1 MAKKKNTSKKTSS
14 RNRGTGNVG
23 KRSVQKTQIRG
34 QAGNNN
40 TDSITMADLLKKYG
54 DETSNYNQGDMVEGT
69 VVEINSDNVILD
81 VAGKNEGIVAEKA
94 FAEAKDFI
102 KTLKV
107 GDKITARVLVTET
120 PEGYTVLSFRRA
132 MYDVAWSKIEKAQKK
147 QTPLPVYGKSVK
159 SAGVIVDIE
168 GMSGFIPNSQLGE
181 QATEDPG
188 SLVGEYFKA
197 VIIDADRENQKII
210 LSERVVSDEES
221 IEEQKKAMNKLKVGE
236 LYEGEVTTIADF
248 GCFVSILTKLT
259 AKEVGKGAKK
269 GKTISVEGLVHISEL
284 SWDKV
289 KKVSDVVSEGDKVN
303 VRVIGIADNKLALS
317 IKQAKEDPWDKSAK
331 KYEKDKKVK
340 GIVRKLSDFGVF
352 VRLEPGIEGL
362 IHLTKIPPD
371 QKLKVGDE
379 VNVYIEEIDAKNKK
393 ISLGL
398 VLTAKP
404 VGYR

>member
-1 MAKKKNTSKKTSS
+1 MEE
-14 RNRGTGNVG
+14 
-23 KRSVQKTQIRG
+23 
-34 QAGNNN
+34 
-40 TDSITMADLLKKYG
+40 LLKKYG
-54 DETSNYNQGDMVEGT
+54 NDAANYSPGDMVEGT
-69 VVEINSDNVILD
+69 IVEINTDSVILD

-107 GDKITARVLVTET
+107 GDKITARVLITET
-120 PEGYTVLSFRRA
+120 PDGYTVLSFRKA
-132 MYDVAWSKIEKAQKK
+132 MYDAAWSKIEKAQKK
-147 QTPLPVYGKSVK
+147 QLPLPVYGKSVK
-159 SAGVIVDIE
+159 SAGVVVDIE
-168 GMSGFIPNSQLGE
+168 GMSGFIPNSQIGE
-181 QATEDPG
+181 EAAENPE
-188 SLVGEYFKA
+188 SLVGEYFKV
-197 VIIDADRENQKII
+197 VIIDADRNNQKII

-221 IEEQKKAMNKLKVGE
+221 IEQQKKALNKLKVGE
-236 LYEGEVTTIADF
+236 LYDGVVTTIADF
-248 GCFVSILTKLT
+248 GCFVSINVKLT
-259 AKEVGKGAKK
+259 AKDVGRGAKK

-289 KKVSDVVSEGDKVN
+289 KKVSDVVSEGKEVK

-317 IKQAKEDPWDKSAK
+317 IKQAQEDPWDKAAK
-331 KYEKDKKVK
+331 KYKVDKKVK
-340 GIVRKLSDFGVF
+340 GTVRKLSDFGAF

-379 VNVYIEEIDAKNKK
+379 VNVYIEEIDSKNKK